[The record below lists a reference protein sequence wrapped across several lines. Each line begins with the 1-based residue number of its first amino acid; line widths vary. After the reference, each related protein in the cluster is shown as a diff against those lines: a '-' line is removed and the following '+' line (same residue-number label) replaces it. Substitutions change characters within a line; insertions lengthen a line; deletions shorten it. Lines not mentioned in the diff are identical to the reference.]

1 MKLDGFDRIRLVGD
15 EDTGVGLECLDCWD
29 GGRPLAYLRPY
40 GNYPDYPDAAVRTV
54 DAITDLLMVGRTH
67 LDEHARGER
76 TVPADI
82 RARRSA
88 ETGER

>member
-1 MKLDGFDRIRLVGD
+1 MNLDGFDRIRLVGD

-40 GNYPDYPDAAVRTV
+40 GDPYEYPDAGVRTV
-54 DAITDLLMVGRTH
+54 DAITDLLMVGRAH
-67 LDEHARGER
+67 LDKHAPGER
-76 TVPADI
+76 AVPADI